1 MAAQPHRPVLLEE
14 VVAAMN
20 IREDGYYL
28 DATAGRG
35 GHIAAVLAC
44 LGPNGRILALDRD
57 PQAVA
62 YVKELF
68 HGDARITVRH
78 ARFSEL
84 AAHLQP
90 GECLDGILFDFG
102 VSSPQLDQAN
112 RGFSFLNEGPLDMR
126 MNPESGIS
134 AAEWLASAEKDDIRD
149 VLKRL
154 GEERHA
160 GRIAAAIVRER
171 EITPITTTRQLAS
184 LIDSVIP
191 MRGREKGKHPATR
204 SFQAIRIYINAE
216 LDEITQALPQALA
229 ALCTGGRLL
238 TICFHSLEDRIVK
251 RFMRH
256 AAKGEELPAGIPV
269 RGANRGQTLRIIGK
283 PTKASPQEVDL
294 NPRSR
299 SAILRVAERL
309 PVEAAA

>member
-1 MAAQPHRPVLLEE
+1 MEQQPHRPVLLKE

-35 GHIAAVLAC
+35 GHIAALLAC
-44 LGPNGRILALDRD
+44 LGPKGRILALDRD

-62 YVKELF
+62 YVASRF
-68 HGDARITVRH
+68 HDDARITVQH

-84 AAHLQP
+84 ARYLQP
-90 GECLDGILFDFG
+90 GDCLDGILFDFG
-102 VSSPQLDQAN
+102 VSSPQLDEAQ
-112 RGFSFLNEGPLDMR
+112 RGFSFLRDGPLDMR
-126 MNPESGIS
+126 MNPDAGIS
-134 AAEWLASAEKDDIRD
+134 AAQWLETAEKNEIRD
-149 VLKRL
+149 ILKRL

-171 EITPITTTRQLAS
+171 EAAPIATTSRLAS
-184 LIDSVIP
+184 LIDAAVP

-204 SFQAIRIYINAE
+204 SFQAIRIHINAE
-216 LDEITQALPQALA
+216 LEEIADVLPQALQ

-256 AAKGEELPAGIPV
+256 AARGEEVPPGIPV
-269 RGANRGQTLRIIGK
+269 RGGNRGQTLRIIGK
-283 PTKASPQEVDL
+283 PLKASPQEVDL